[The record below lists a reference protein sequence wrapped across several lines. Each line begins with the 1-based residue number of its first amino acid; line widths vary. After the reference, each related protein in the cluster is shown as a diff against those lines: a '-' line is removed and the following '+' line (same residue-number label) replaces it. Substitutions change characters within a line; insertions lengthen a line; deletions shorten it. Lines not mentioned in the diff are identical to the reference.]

1 MKKTV
6 IVVGAGKGLGNS
18 IARKFGKNDF
28 RVVLMA
34 RSKDKMEEYA
44 RDMVRDGIE
53 AYPVYADASQPETL
67 TKAVTFVKD
76 KFGMPD
82 VLVYNVGVTSY
93 DAEAGL
99 IDSELL
105 MKRYQVDV
113 ASAYHCVKLL
123 DSEEFAA
130 KNGAIL
136 MTGGGLALHPEAIF
150 TPLSMDK
157 AALRAMAYLLH
168 DDMKQRGIFVGTVT
182 VCGGIKPDTHFAPDL
197 IAEEYWNLYCKRDK
211 CEIMYQ

>member
-18 IARKFGKNDF
+18 IARKFGTNDF

-34 RSKDKMEEYA
+34 RSKEKLREYA
-44 RDMVRDGIE
+44 KDMIKKGIE
-53 AYPVYADASQPETL
+53 AHTVYADASQPETL
-67 TKAVTFVKD
+67 TKAITFVKD

-82 VLVYNVGVTSY
+82 VLVYNVGVTSS
-93 DAEAGL
+93 DAEAGP
-99 IDSELL
+99 IDSEIL
-105 MKRYQVDV
+105 MRRYQVDV
-113 ASAYHCVKLL
+113 ASAYHCAKLL

-130 KNGAIL
+130 KHGAIL
-136 MTGGGLALHPEAIF
+136 MTGGGLALHPDAVF

-168 DDMKQRGIFVGTVT
+168 DDMKQRGIFAGIVT
-182 VCGGIKPDTHFAPDL
+182 VCGGIKPGTHFAPDL
-197 IAEEYWNLYCKRDK
+197 IAEEYWNLYCNRDE
-211 CEIMYQ
+211 CEVMYQ